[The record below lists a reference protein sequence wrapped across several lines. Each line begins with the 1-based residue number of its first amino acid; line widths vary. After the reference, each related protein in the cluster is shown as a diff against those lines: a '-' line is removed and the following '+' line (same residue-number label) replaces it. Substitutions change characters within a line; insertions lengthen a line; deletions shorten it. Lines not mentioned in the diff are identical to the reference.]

1 MCLAKAYLTEKGV
14 EPLMED
20 IAHMELDGRTIRME
34 TMFGE
39 EKVISGRILEVDFE
53 DSKIIIDPYIKKAER

>member
-1 MCLAKAYLTEKGV
+1 MCLAKAYLKEQGG

-20 IAHMELDGRTIRME
+20 IAYMELDGRTIRME

-53 DSKIIIDPYIKKAER
+53 DSKIIIAPYIKKAER